1 VRLKKIEIFGFKSF
15 ADKTSLEFN
24 AGITGVVGPNGCG
37 KSNIA
42 DAFRWVLGE
51 QSAKSM
57 RGNKMPDVIFAGTT
71 HRKPLNYAEVTITLS
86 NEQGMLPIEFAEV
99 AVTRRLHRSGESDYF
114 INKHPV
120 RLKDV
125 QSLFLDSG
133 MGKNAFSIFEQGKI
147 DQVINFS
154 PLERRYIFEEAAGI
168 LRFLQ
173 RKREAL
179 RKLEDSDQNMTRVKD
194 IHQEVE
200 KQIIVLQQQAEKA
213 RVFKENRSALEQL
226 EKAVFVFKWDNF
238 SRKNQDVRVK
248 EESQKAI
255 HKQAQEELVTLFKKH
270 QESKIQL
277 NDRELDLRKRNEQV
291 FKTRNEKEIKS
302 REKQSNQE
310 RLKEILAKEKR
321 WLQELEALK
330 QKQKERELEASSA
343 QKQQKLIEKELSF
356 LEKNSQ
362 KQREK
367 VTSLEA
373 EIAKL
378 RAIQQ
383 KTQSDLLMFVQAENQ
398 IESELKQNT
407 VRLENS
413 QERKLQ
419 MGERRE
425 KLGLLMNDVSVQVR
439 EKKKL
444 VEEISEVVDGK
455 KEVFLALEDKLNSL
469 NKEIQATQEEL
480 DGSLRELTEGKARQN
495 ALLRLR
501 EEMEG
506 FSSGSK
512 RLLQESANAKS
523 VLYGKLKGL
532 YEFFQVNPVGQSA
545 LAAVMRP
552 YAQTLVVK
560 TWQEFEEVVQFALK
574 HKLKDFSLFCLESL
588 KNPSTKPKINLP
600 DGVKPLLA
608 HLSEGSLNEHFL
620 KHVYITDHSEA
631 AWKFSSLAE
640 GADIWSEE
648 GCFIDRRE
656 VVFYTTQSENNI
668 FLREAELK
676 TLDKKLQQLE
686 RQKSSQEALLKHL
699 QGQKAHVQNE
709 RVELD
714 KSIRKEEM
722 KLVEFNFG
730 LQRANGDLEKLV
742 TESKQLDH
750 ELQSV
755 NMAID
760 KLTSLITELRQ
771 RHAEAKSKGT
781 DIQQKASG
789 LQLNLDQLVET
800 AKFEQRELQ
809 DREAALQKVA
819 DENRKLSH
827 ALNVLEVK
835 ELEGRQQQAR
845 LEEEIEAGKE
855 LQDLIHNRSSEFDQG
870 LLEVE
875 KVLGEVVINFSK
887 IEQEV
892 QDRKKAIEKEE
903 ETIRGIQDRLKQI
916 ETDLYQT
923 GIQRTQTESSKQA
936 IENELQERY
945 RLTIEEARA
954 LIGVADKSLEQMER
968 QIRALRQEM
977 DAAGDINMT
986 SIEEFDKH
994 KSRYEFLNQ
1003 QLDDLRISKQEL
1015 IEIITQLDTESRKIF
1030 KETFDLI
1037 RANFKKNF
1045 KILFNGGEADLE
1057 FTETGDVLEAGIEI
1071 IAKPPGKQMRSISL
1085 LSGGEKCLTAMALL
1099 FAIFEVKPAPFCI
1112 LDEIDAPLDDTN
1124 VERFVN
1130 VVQQFINR
1138 CQFIIITHNKRTMAI
1153 ADVLFG
1159 VSMEERG
1166 VSKLLSIQFNHNVEP
1181 VVAYTEHDS
1190 K

>member
-1 VRLKKIEIFGFKSF
+1 MRLKKIEIFGFKSF

-71 HRKPLNYAEVTITLS
+71 HRKPLNYAEVTITLG
-86 NEQGMLPIEFAEV
+86 NEEGMLPIEFAEV

-179 RKLEDSDQNMTRVKD
+179 RKLEDSDQNISRVKD

-200 KQIIVLQQQAEKA
+200 KQIIVLQEQAEKA
-213 RVFKENRSALEQL
+213 RVYKENKSSLEQL
-226 EKAVFVFKWDNF
+226 EKAVFVLKWDNL
-238 SRKNQDVRVK
+238 SKKNQDVRTK
-248 EESQKAI
+248 EETQKSR
-255 HKQAQEELVTLFKKH
+255 HKGYQEELVQLFKKH
-270 QESKIQL
+270 QQSKIEL
-277 NDRELDLRKRNEQV
+277 NESELNLRRRNEEV
-291 FKTRNEKEIKS
+291 FKTRSEKEIKS
-302 REKQSNQE
+302 REKQSIQE
-310 RLKEILAKEKR
+310 RLKEIIAKEKR
-321 WLQELEALK
+321 WLQELETLK
-330 QKQKERELEASSA
+330 QKRKERELEASNA
-343 QKQQKLIEKELSF
+343 KKQQKLIEKEYEA
-356 LEKNSQ
+356 LEKNS
-362 KQREK
+362 KGQREK
-367 VTSLEA
+367 VSQLEA

-378 RAIQQ
+378 RDAQQ
-383 KTQSDLLMFVQAENQ
+383 KTQIDLLKLVQSENQ

-407 VRLENS
+407 VRLENAH
-413 QERKLQ
+413 ERKVQ
-419 MGERRE
+419 MNERQE
-425 KLGLLMNDVSVQVR
+425 KLALLVTEVDVQVK
-439 EKKKL
+439 EKKRL
-444 VEEISEVVDGK
+444 VEEISSVVDSK
-455 KEVFLALEDKLNSL
+455 KEVFLALEDKLSGIQR
-469 NKEIQATQEEL
+469 EIQSVQEDL
-480 DGSLRELTEGKARQN
+480 DMAIRELTEGKARQK

-512 RLLQESANAKS
+512 RLLQESTNMKS
-523 VLYGKLKGL
+523 SLYGKLKGL
-532 YEFFQVNPVGQSA
+532 YEFFEVNAAGQSA

-552 YAQTLVVK
+552 YAQTLVVN
-560 TWQEFEEVVQFALK
+560 TRAEFEEVVEFASK
-574 HKLKDFSLFCLESL
+574 HKLKDFSLFCLE
-588 KNPSTKPKINLP
+588 NIPSESSRNETELPK
-600 DGVKPLLA
+600 GVKPLVE
-608 HLSEGSLNEHFL
+608 HLLKGNLSQHFL
-620 KHVYITDHSEA
+620 KHVYIADNSEL
-631 AWKFSSLAE
+631 AWKFSTSLSGVE
-640 GADIWSEE
+640 TWSEE
-648 GCFIDRRE
+648 GCYIDRSR
-656 VVFYTTQSENNI
+656 VVFYTTQSENNV

-676 TLDKKLQQLE
+676 TLEKKLEQLE
-686 RQKSSQEALLKHL
+686 AQKVAKEALLKNL
-699 QGQKAHVQNE
+699 QGQKAHIQTE

-714 KSIRKEEM
+714 KAIRREEM

-730 LQRANGDLEKLV
+730 LQRANGDFEKLA
-742 TESKQLDH
+742 TESKQLSQELSSLNATIEKLTYLIE
-750 ELQSV
+750 ELQ
-755 NMAID
+755 N
-760 KLTSLITELRQ
+760 
-771 RHAEAKSKGT
+771 RHAEAKSKGV
-781 DIQQKASG
+781 DIHEKAAKLQKD
-789 LQLNLDQLVET
+789 LDERVKACKL
-800 AKFEQRELQ
+800 EQHELH
-809 DREAALQKVA
+809 DREAAFQKVA
-819 DENRKLSH
+819 DENRKILH

-835 ELEGRQQQAR
+835 ELEGKQQQER
-845 LEEEIEAGKE
+845 LEEEIESGRE
-855 LQDLIHNRSSEFDQG
+855 LQQQIQSRTSEFEEG
-870 LLEVE
+870 LVEVE
-875 KVLGEVVINFSK
+875 KFLNEAIGNFSK

-892 QDRKKAIEKEE
+892 QDRKKAIESQEV
-903 ETIRGIQDRLKQI
+903 TIRGIQDRLKEI
-916 ETDLYQT
+916 ETEMYQT
-923 GIQRTQTESSKQA
+923 GIQRAQTDSSRQS

-945 RLTIEEARA
+945 RLTIEEARV
-954 LIGVADKSLEQMER
+954 LLGQTDRTLEQMER
-968 QIRALRQEM
+968 EIRALRQQME
-977 DAAGDINMT
+977 AAGDINMT

-1003 QLDDLRISKQEL
+1003 QLDDLGVSKQEL
-1015 IEIITQLDTESRKIF
+1015 IEIITQLDSESRKIF
-1030 KETFDLI
+1030 KETFDVI

-1057 FTETGDVLEAGIEI
+1057 FTETADVLEAGIEI

-1130 VVQQFINR
+1130 VVKQFINR

-1166 VSKLLSIQFNHNVEP
+1166 VSKLLSIEFNRHVEP
-1181 VVAYTEHDS
+1181 ALV
-1190 K
+1190 